1 MESPVLDI
9 DIYLNY
15 LTDLPL
21 SNVYIQL
28 NELLQNAVQEE
39 KHIELC
45 SWINCIR
52 FFTNYDLTDNETIIY
67 VTHNNTVMIK
77 IPLDEGIVSIECLED
92 ILYIQF
98 KEDRWYIMV
107 KDK

>member
-1 MESPVLDI
+1 
-9 DIYLNY
+9 
-15 LTDLPL
+15 
-21 SNVYIQL
+21 
-28 NELLQNAVQEE
+28 
-39 KHIELC
+39 
-45 SWINCIR
+45 
-52 FFTNYDLTDNETIIY
+52 
-67 VTHNNTVMIK
+67 MIK